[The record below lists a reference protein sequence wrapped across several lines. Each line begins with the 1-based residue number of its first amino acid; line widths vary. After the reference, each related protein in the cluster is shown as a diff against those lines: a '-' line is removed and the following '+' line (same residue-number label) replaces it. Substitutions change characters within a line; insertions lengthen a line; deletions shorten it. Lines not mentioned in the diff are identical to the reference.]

1 MKQRFFFSIIFVAS
15 TFCLV
20 TWISGGSLYSLFDIP
35 SLFIVGILPFLFQLI
50 FFGFK
55 NFKNAFSSPLK
66 ENCSIAELSRS
77 LDFFK
82 SYKQFVW
89 TCSLAAVGISLVT
102 VFTYLDNPQAL
113 GPNLAV
119 ALLSLL
125 YAALI
130 YLLLILPYIA
140 IIKQRFSES
149 NLEI

>member
-1 MKQRFFFSIIFVAS
+1 M
-15 TFCLV
+15 
-20 TWISGGSLYSLFDIP
+20 SGGYWNMLLDIP
-35 SLFIVGILPFLFQLI
+35 SLFIVGIIHLIFQLI

-66 ENCSIAELSRS
+66 NSCSFAELSGA
-77 LDFFK
+77 LIFFK
-82 SYKQFVW
+82 SYNRFIW
-89 TCSLAAVGISLVT
+89 TFAAAAVGISFVA

-130 YLLLILPYIA
+130 YLLLILPYTA
-140 IIKQRFSES
+140 IIKQQLAES
-149 NLEI
+149 DFE